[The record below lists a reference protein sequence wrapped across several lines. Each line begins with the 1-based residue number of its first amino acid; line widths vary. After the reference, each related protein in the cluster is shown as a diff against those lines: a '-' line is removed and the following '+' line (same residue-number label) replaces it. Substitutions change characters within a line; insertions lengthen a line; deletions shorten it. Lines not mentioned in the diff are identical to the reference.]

1 MYITESEASENTQRI
16 MGHIRACL
24 THHGVTNQ
32 TAAEWCGMSE
42 DEMREQL
49 TTGKMSVEYL
59 SVFIDRLNID
69 IAELVGY
76 KGDA

>member
-1 MYITESEASENTQRI
+1 MYITEAKANEDTQRI
-16 MGHIRACL
+16 MGHMRACL
-24 THHGVTNQ
+24 TRHGVTNAI
-32 TAAEWCGMSE
+32 AAEWCGISE
-42 DEMREQL
+42 NEMREQL
-49 TTGKMSVEYL
+49 ATGKMPVEYL